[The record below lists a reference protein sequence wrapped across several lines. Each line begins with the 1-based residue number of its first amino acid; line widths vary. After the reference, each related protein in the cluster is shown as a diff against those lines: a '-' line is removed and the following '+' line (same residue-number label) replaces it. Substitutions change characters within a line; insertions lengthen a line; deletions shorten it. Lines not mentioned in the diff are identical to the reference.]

1 MKRSAPSTSVL
12 PTSALSKAALSN
24 IVTEETLELLGDM
37 LYESYTT
44 SYKTSSLK
52 VRRRYRVLLA
62 APEAE
67 RQQRELASAF
77 ASEKP
82 STFRF
87 DR

>member
-1 MKRSAPSTSVL
+1 MKRSTPSTSVL
-12 PTSALSKAALSN
+12 ATSALFNAALSN

-62 APEAE
+62 ALEAE

-77 ASEKP
+77 AARKP
-82 STFRF
+82 SAFRF